1 MFYKNKLKTKSTS
14 EKTFEFDMFSSPA
27 QTEKEQSL
35 CDFNLTK
42 LCYNFRTN
50 RGVLESGYGFDIFA
64 SPLSKSDLE
73 SETAV
78 AISGNQ
84 VSALWDFEWYDQEN
98 DENKYYCM
106 YFNDQAK
113 VCYDNLFG
121 SRPTTLIIN
130 TQFTDTPVGMKYK
143 IEGVDSMI
151 FSGKGQNLLVLVG
164 QTQQTSQSAPQMLSI
179 CAHFGRVFAITS
191 EARGRLV
198 YSDNLDILQWSDELS
213 ANLDFTDGRG
223 NLTKL
228 LSFNDYIYIFREYGI
243 TRISEYSSDSEF
255 SITHLYQSDSYI
267 YPNSIAH
274 GGDRIYFL
282 EKSGLKYFNGSS
294 VRSIEC
300 PEIKMLSS
308 FNGNCASQCF
318 EGKYFLA
325 CKMDFD
331 GDSVGCEN
339 SEQSFYNNAL
349 LVYDEQTEHVEI
361 VRGVDIKQMLALNN
375 PYKSKLV
382 ACFNG
387 DNKGKIGQLSFSGK
401 SFNDVLPAK
410 WQSVCTDLGISGK
423 KKRIRSFLIK
433 SILPCKVVIT
443 SDLQTKEFSVEGSS
457 AIQQIHAGIY
467 GNEFSVVIT
476 SNQPNSKISSF
487 VLNVGVEN

>member
-1 MFYKNKLKTKSTS
+1 MFYKNRLKTKSTS
-14 EKTFEFDMFSSPA
+14 KKTFVFDMFSSPF

-35 CDFNLTK
+35 CDFNLTEH
-42 LCYNFRTN
+42 CYNFRTKS
-50 RGVLESGYGFDIFA
+50 GALESGYGFDDFA
-64 SPLSKSDLE
+64 SPISKTDLE
-73 SETAV
+73 NETTV

-84 VSALWDFEWYDQEN
+84 VTALWDFEWYDQDS

-113 VCYDNLFG
+113 VCYDNLFS
-121 SRPTTLIIN
+121 SRPATLVIN
-130 TQFTDTPVGMKYK
+130 TQFSDTPIGMKYK

-151 FSGKGQNLLVLVG
+151 FSGPGQNLLVLVG
-164 QTQQTSQSAPQMLSI
+164 QNQQTSQSAPQMISLCS
-179 CAHFGRVFAITS
+179 HFGRLFAITAQ
-191 EARGRLV
+191 ARGRLV
-198 YSDNLDILQWSDELS
+198 YSDNLDVLQWSDQLC

-228 LSFNDYIYIFREYGI
+228 ISFNDYVYIFREYGI

-274 GGDRIYFL
+274 SGDRIYFL

-294 VRSIEC
+294 VHSIDC
-300 PEIKMLSS
+300 PEIKKLSP
-308 FNGNCASQCF
+308 FNANCTGQCF

-331 GDSVGCEN
+331 GDSVGCE
-339 SEQSFYNNAL
+339 SLQFCNNAL
-349 LVYDEQTEHVEI
+349 LVYDEQSGHVEI

-375 PYKSKLV
+375 PYKCKLV

-387 DNKGKIGQLSFSGK
+387 QSQGKIGQLSFSGK
-401 SFNDVLPAK
+401 SFGAVLPAK
-410 WQSVCTDLGISGK
+410 WQSVKTNLGIYGK
-423 KKRIRSFLIK
+423 KKKVISFLIK

-443 SDLQTKEFSVEGSS
+443 SDQQTKEFSVEGSS
-457 AIQQIHAGIY
+457 VLQQIPAGVY
-467 GNEFSVVIT
+467 GDEFSVAI
-476 SNQPNSKISSF
+476 SSDQAGSKISSF
-487 VLNVGVEN
+487 VLNACVEN